1 MHFSA
6 ITFSGILFASIFCGG
21 SNYALLLGQIGANL
35 ESKFEERKYA
45 EISHSYSDIWDEN

>member
-1 MHFSA
+1 MHSSA

-45 EISHSYSDIWDEN
+45 ETSHSYSAIWDEY